1 MKMWHKRQIF
11 SLVWVETVVAC
22 HASLGYIVTG
32 APLATQNF
40 RFRMCLN
47 FSKTSGGGRAARPGD
62 VLPLPQSIQLTTGD
76 SQNKFPP
83 RSFEACN
90 YVFRST
96 TRRGLVRDIIRFRA
110 SFTWHYDKLKGSSEM
125 ELTLYIIHFAIMLG
139 QYSISCIMAWTGLW
153 ACLSCASD
161 NSDMVTVSEIWGEIM
176 RQGESFMEVITGHSP
191 RDNWPCWWWG
201 CS

>member
-1 MKMWHKRQIF
+1 M
-11 SLVWVETVVAC
+11 ETVVAC

-47 FSKTSGGGRAARPGD
+47 FSKTSGGGRAVRPGD

-125 ELTLYIIHFAIMLG
+125 ELTVYIIHFAIMG
-139 QYSISCIMAWTGLW
+139 QYSISCIMDCIL
-153 ACLSCASD
+153 D
-161 NSDMVTVSEIWGEIM
+161 SEPPYPVPLTWSRSVRSE
-176 RQGESFMEVITGHSP
+176 
-191 RDNWPCWWWG
+191 
-201 CS
+201 

>member
-1 MKMWHKRQIF
+1 MIRRITQLYLTRFLWSWWDIKDRRGWSVRVVLDKSMKMWHKRQFF
-11 SLVWVETVVAC
+11 SLAERGEGVWVETVVAC
-22 HASLGYIVTG
+22 HAGLGYIVTG

-62 VLPLPQSIQLTTGD
+62 VLPLPPSIQLTTGD

-90 YVFRST
+90 YVFRSA

-125 ELTLYIIHFAIMLG
+125 ELTVYKSGSI
-139 QYSISCIMAWTGLW
+139 QYQLHWR
-153 ACLSCASD
+153 
-161 NSDMVTVSEIWGEIM
+161 VT
-176 RQGESFMEVITGHSP
+176 
-191 RDNWPCWWWG
+191 
-201 CS
+201 

>member
-11 SLVWVETVVAC
+11 SRVWVETVVAC

-47 FSKTSGGGRAARPGD
+47 FSKTSGGGRAVRPGD

-125 ELTLYIIHFAIMLG
+125 ELTMYTYTLCNNAGSI
-139 QYSISCIMAWTGLW
+139 QYQLHNGL
-153 ACLSCASD
+153 D
-161 NSDMVTVSEIWGEIM
+161 SEPPYPVPLTWSRSVRSEE
-176 RQGESFMEVITGHSP
+176 R
-191 RDNWPCWWWG
+191 
-201 CS
+201 